1 MLKTAVSSSRVA
13 KKDKILWDF
22 QGQQG
27 KKEDLSAR
35 TNPRQGHSTSEFRV
49 KCRVKMSSAKW
60 NTSKKSK
67 KYMIDFVLFTYLP
80 HKHKHTHS
88 RCTMPRLLVQAG
100 GPNRTKASLFFFY
113 SKHCEAAG
121 IHIRRASNHK
131 LSPSGVFLMS
141 SRHQVPTGKH
151 TCTVSWY
158 CLKLEAPTPRNEPQE
173 DVRYASS
180 LLWSQCFFGDYG
192 LSH

>member
-1 MLKTAVSSSRVA
+1 MQEQTRDKATVLQSLELNAELKWVQQNETHPRKVKNIWLTLFCSHICHTNTNTHTFSLYNASLVGSSRRS
-13 KKDKILWDF
+13 KPDK
-22 QGQQG
+22 G
-27 KKEDLSAR
+27 
-35 TNPRQGHSTSEFRV
+35 
-49 KCRVKMSSAKW
+49 
-60 NTSKKSK
+60 
-67 KYMIDFVLFTYLP
+67 LP
-80 HKHKHTHS
+80 
-88 RCTMPRLLVQAG
+88 
-100 GPNRTKASLFFFY
+100 FFFY

-173 DVRYASS
+173 DVRYASN